1 MEGRM
6 TRTSLAAALLAA
18 TMTGVGGGAAM
29 AQTRTEVVLQYPYP
43 ELFAET
49 HKKISE
55 EFAKVHPEIK
65 VTLRAPYE
73 SYEEGTQKVL
83 REAVT
88 NQLPDVT
95 FQGLNR
101 VRVLVDK
108 NIPAELDGYIAAEKD
123 FDKQGFHQAMYD
135 IGTASG
141 KVYALPFAIS
151 LPIVYV
157 NLDLAKKAGADP
169 DKLPTTWDGLIALA
183 KAIKAQGSDV
193 NGITYA
199 WDITG
204 NWLWQAPVFARGG
217 SMLNADE
224 TKVAFD
230 GPEGQ
235 FAMRTIARLVTE
247 GGMPNLDQPSMRAT
261 FAAGKTGIHI
271 TSTSDLAK
279 TTQMI
284 GGKFALK
291 TIPFPD
297 VVADKGRLPAG
308 GNVVMILAK
317 DKAKRDA
324 AWEVVKFWT
333 GPKGAAIM
341 AETTGYMPPNKVAN
355 DVYLKDFYVR
365 NPNNYTAVSQLGLLT
380 KWYAFP
386 GDNGLKITDV
396 IKDHLNSVV
405 SGARAG
411 EPDAVL
417 KDMAADVGKLLP
429 RVTTGAAR

>member
-1 MEGRM
+1 MKKLLLGGA
-6 TRTSLAAALLAA
+6 LALLMGVAGARAA
-18 TMTGVGGGAAM
+18 DVEIVM
-29 AQTRTEVVLQYPYP
+29 QYPYP
-43 ELFAET
+43 ELFTET

-55 EFAKVHPEIK
+55 EFAKIHPEIK
-65 VTLRAPYE
+65 VTMRAPYD
-73 SYEEGTQKVL
+73 SYEEATQKVL

-88 NQLPDVT
+88 NQIPDVT

-108 NIPAELDGYIAAEKD
+108 NIAQPLDGYIAAEKD

-135 IGTASG
+135 IGTAND
-141 KVYALPFAIS
+141 KVYALPFAVS
-151 LPIVYV
+151 LPIVYY
-157 NLDLAKKAGADP
+157 NLDLVKQAGGDVNN
-169 DKLPTTWDGLIALA
+169 LPTTWDGVVDLA
-183 KAIKAQGSDV
+183 KKIKALGPDI
-193 NGITYA
+193 NGVTYV

-217 SMLNADE
+217 TMLNADE

-247 GGMPNLDQPSMRAT
+247 AGMPNLDQPSMRST

-271 TSTSDLAK
+271 TSTSDLNK

-284 GGKFALK
+284 GGKFELK
-291 TIPFPD
+291 TSSFPD
-297 VVADKGRLPAG
+297 IAKPNGRLPAG
-308 GNVVMILAK
+308 GNVVMILSK

-341 AETTGYMPPNKVAN
+341 AETTGYMPPNKLAN
-355 DVYLKDFYVR
+355 ELYLKDFYVK
-365 NPNNYTAVSQLGLLT
+365 NPNNYAAVSQLALLT

-386 GDNGLKITDV
+386 GENGLKITDV
-396 IKDHLNSVV
+396 IKDHMNSVI
-405 SGARAG
+405 SGARAK

-417 KDMAADVGKLLP
+417 KEMASDVQRLLP
-429 RVTTGAAR
+429 RTTQGSAR

>member
-1 MEGRM
+1 MLKSWI
-6 TRTSLAAALLAA
+6 TAAALSLIASTALAE
-18 TMTGVGGGAAM
+18 
-29 AQTRTEVVLQYPYP
+29 TEIVLQYPYP

-49 HKKISE
+49 HKRLSE
-55 EFAKVHPEIK
+55 EFAKVRPDIK

-73 SYEEGTQKVL
+73 SYEDGTQKVL

-88 NQLPDVT
+88 NQLPDVS

-101 VRVLVDK
+101 IRVLVDK
-108 NIPAELDGYIAAEKD
+108 NIPAPLDDFIAAEKD

-157 NLDLAKKAGADP
+157 NLDLVKQAGGDP
-169 DKLPTTWDGLIALA
+169 ANLPKTWDELIALA
-183 KAIKAQGSDV
+183 KKIKALGGDI
-193 NGITYA
+193 NGVTYC

-217 SMLNADE
+217 TMLNADE
-224 TKVAFD
+224 SKVAFN

-235 FAMRTIARLVTE
+235 FAMRTIARIVTE
-247 GGMPNLDQPSMRAT
+247 GGMPNLDQPSMRAA
-261 FAAGKTGIHI
+261 FAAGKTGFHI
-271 TSTSDLAK
+271 TSTSDLNK
-279 TTQMI
+279 VTQMVA
-284 GGKFALK
+284 GKFNLK
-291 TIPFPD
+291 THAFPD
-297 VVADKGRLPAG
+297 VAVPNGRLPAG
-308 GNVVMILAK
+308 GNVVLILSK
-317 DKAKRDA
+317 DKAKREA

-333 GPKGAAIM
+333 GAKGAAIM

-355 DVYLKDFYVR
+355 DVYLKDFYVQ

-396 IKDHLNSVV
+396 IKDHLNSII
-405 SGARAG
+405 SGARAK

-417 KDMAADVGKLLP
+417 ADMTSDVQKLLP
-429 RVTTGAAR
+429 KTTGSGR

>member
-1 MEGRM
+1 MLKRWI
-6 TRTSLAAALLAA
+6 AAAA
-18 TMTGVGGGAAM
+18 MTLVAGIAH
-29 AQTRTEVVLQYPYP
+29 AQQQTEVVLQFPYP
-43 ELFAET
+43 ELFTET
-49 HKKISE
+49 HKRIAE

-65 VTLRAPYE
+65 VTFRAPYE
-73 SYEEGTQKVL
+73 SYEEATQKVL

-101 VRVLVDK
+101 IRVLVDK
-108 NIPAELDGYIAAEKD
+108 NIPAPLDGYIAAEKD

-157 NLDLAKKAGADP
+157 NLDLVKQAGGDVNN
-169 DKLPTTWDGLIALA
+169 LPATWDGLLDLA
-183 KAIKAQGSDV
+183 KKVKALGPDT

-271 TSTSDLAK
+271 TSTSDLKK
-279 TTQMI
+279 TTDMI

-291 TIPFPD
+291 TIAFPD
-297 VVADKGRLPAG
+297 VVKPNGRLPAG
-308 GNVVMILAK
+308 GNVVLITAK

-355 DVYLKDFYVR
+355 DVYLKDFYAN
-365 NPNNYTAVSQLGLLT
+365 NPNNYTAVSQLALLT

-396 IKDHLNSVV
+396 IKDHLNSIV
-405 SGARAG
+405 SGARAK

-417 KDMAADVGKLLP
+417 ADMSRDVQALLP
-429 RVTTGAAR
+429 KTVGAAK

>member
-1 MEGRM
+1 MMKRWIA
-6 TRTSLAAALLAA
+6 AAALSLVAGFA
-18 TMTGVGGGAAM
+18 H
-29 AQTRTEVVLQYPYP
+29 AQQQTEVVLQYPYP
-43 ELFAET
+43 ELFTET
-49 HKKISE
+49 HKRIAE

-65 VTLRAPYE
+65 VTFRAPYE
-73 SYEEGTQKVL
+73 SYEEATQKVL

-101 VRVLVDK
+101 IRVLVDK
-108 NIPAELDGYIAAEKD
+108 TIPAPLDGYIAAEKD

-157 NLDLAKKAGADP
+157 NLDLVKQAGGDVNN
-169 DKLPTTWDGLIALA
+169 LPTSWDGLLDLA
-183 KAIKAQGSDV
+183 KKVKALGPDT

-235 FAMRTIARLVTE
+235 FAMRTIARLVTD

-271 TSTSDLAK
+271 TSTSDLKK
-279 TTQMI
+279 TTDMI

-291 TIPFPD
+291 TIAFPD
-297 VVADKGRLPAG
+297 VVKPNGRLPAG
-308 GNVVMILAK
+308 GNVVLITAK

-355 DVYLKDFYVR
+355 DVYLKDFYAN
-365 NPNNYTAVSQLGLLT
+365 NPNNYTAVSQLALLT

-396 IKDHLNSVV
+396 IKDHLNSIV
-405 SGARAG
+405 SGARAK

-417 KDMAADVGKLLP
+417 ADMTRDVQNLLP
-429 RVTTGAAR
+429 KTVGAAK

>member
-1 MEGRM
+1 MLRSWM
-6 TRTSLAAALLAA
+6 MAAAMSLAA
-18 TMTGVGGGAAM
+18 GM
-29 AQTRTEVVLQYPYP
+29 AQAQTQTEVVLQYPYP
-43 ELFAET
+43 ELFSET
-49 HKKISE
+49 HKQIAA

-101 VRVLVDK
+101 IRVLVDK
-108 NIPAELDGYIAAEKD
+108 NIPAPLDGYITAEKD

-135 IGTASG
+135 IGTAGG

-157 NLDLAKKAGADP
+157 NVDLVKQAGGDPNNLPNSWDGLIDLAKKVKALGP
-169 DKLPTTWDGLIALA
+169 DI
-183 KAIKAQGSDV
+183 

-217 SMLNADE
+217 TMLNADE

-235 FAMRTIARLVTE
+235 FAIKQIARLVTE

-271 TSTSDLAK
+271 TSTSDLNK

-284 GGKFALK
+284 GGKFTLK
-291 TIPFPD
+291 TIAFPD
-297 VVADKGRLPAG
+297 VVKPNGRLPAG
-308 GNVVMILAK
+308 GNVVLITAK

-355 DVYLKDFYVR
+355 DVYLKDFYAK

-396 IKDHLNSVV
+396 IKDHLNSIV
-405 SGARAG
+405 SGARAK
-411 EPDAVL
+411 EPEAVL
-417 KDMAADVGKLLP
+417 ADMTKDVQKMLP
-429 RVTTGAAR
+429 KTVGAAR

>member
-1 MEGRM
+1 MLRSWM
-6 TRTSLAAALLAA
+6 MAAAMSLAA
-18 TMTGVGGGAAM
+18 GM
-29 AQTRTEVVLQYPYP
+29 AQAQTQTEVVLQYPYP
-43 ELFAET
+43 ELFSET
-49 HKKISE
+49 HKQIAA

-101 VRVLVDK
+101 IRVLVDK
-108 NIPAELDGYIAAEKD
+108 NIPAPLDGYIAAEKD

-135 IGTASG
+135 IGTAGG

-157 NLDLAKKAGADP
+157 NVDLVKQAGGDPNNLPNSWDGLIDLAKKVKALGP
-169 DKLPTTWDGLIALA
+169 DL
-183 KAIKAQGSDV
+183 

-217 SMLNADE
+217 TMLNADE

-235 FAMRTIARLVTE
+235 FAIKQIARLVTE

-271 TSTSDLAK
+271 TSTSDLNK

-284 GGKFALK
+284 GGKFTLK
-291 TIPFPD
+291 TIAFPD
-297 VVADKGRLPAG
+297 VAQPNGRLPAG
-308 GNVVMILAK
+308 GNVVLITAK

-355 DVYLKDFYVR
+355 DVYLKDFYAK

-396 IKDHLNSVV
+396 IKDHLNSIV
-405 SGARAG
+405 SGARAK
-411 EPDAVL
+411 EPEAVL
-417 KDMAADVGKLLP
+417 ADMTKDVQKMLP
-429 RVTTGAAR
+429 KTVGAAR

>member
-1 MEGRM
+1 MLKRLMMGAA
-6 TRTSLAAALLAA
+6 LAAAIALPVAA
-18 TMTGVGGGAAM
+18 QQV
-29 AQTRTEVVLQYPYP
+29 EVVVQYPYP

-49 HKKISE
+49 HKKIIE
-55 EFAKVHPEIK
+55 EFAKVRPDIK
-65 VTLRAPYE
+65 VTLRAPYD

-88 NQLPDVT
+88 NQMPDVT

-101 VRVLVDK
+101 IRVLVDK

-151 LPIVYV
+151 LPIVYF
-157 NLDLAKKAGADP
+157 NMDLVKKAGWDP
-169 DKLPTTWDGLIALA
+169 AKLPTTWDGIIELA
-183 KAIKAQGSDV
+183 KKIKATSPDV
-193 NGITYA
+193 NSITYV

-224 TKVAFD
+224 TKVAFN

-235 FAMRTIARLVTE
+235 FAIRMLGRLVTE
-247 GGMPNLDQPSMRAT
+247 AGMPNLDQPAMRAA
-261 FAAGKTGIHI
+261 FAAGKTGIHV
-271 TSTSDLAK
+271 TSTSDLNK
-279 TTQMI
+279 VTQMI
-284 GGKFALK
+284 GGKFELK
-291 TIPFPD
+291 THTFPD
-297 VVADKGRLPAG
+297 IATPNGRLPAG
-308 GNVVMILAK
+308 GNVVLILAK

-355 DVYLKDFYVR
+355 DVYLKDFYVQ

-386 GDNGLKITDV
+386 GENGLKITDV
-396 IKDHLNSVV
+396 IKDHMNSII
-405 SGARAG
+405 SGARAK

-417 KDMAADVGKLLP
+417 EDLTRDVQKLLP
-429 RVTTGAAR
+429 RKSS